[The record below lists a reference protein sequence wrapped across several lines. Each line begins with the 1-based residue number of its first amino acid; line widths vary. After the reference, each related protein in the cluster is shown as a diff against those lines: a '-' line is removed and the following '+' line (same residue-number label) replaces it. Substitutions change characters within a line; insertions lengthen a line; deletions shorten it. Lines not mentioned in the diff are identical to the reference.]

1 MEAIRRIPGPNS
13 WTRVPYRTK
22 IHLKCTKSLRHTI
35 SESYHSHD
43 ENPKRTK
50 TARSFGPRLH
60 EERGALDPPDAT
72 ECARGRGPRG
82 DLGHGFHRRDAGR
95 GTAGFTGRNGSVG
108 SVGWAMLGGL
118 EKGEKTQWPLGR
130 WRVSGLMWIISNE
143 PIHQNDAFSRNC
155 AWLQA

>member
-1 MEAIRRIPGPNS
+1 MS
-13 WTRVPYRTK
+13 VK
-22 IHLKCTKSLRHTI
+22 VSD
-35 SESYHSHD
+35 SQ
-43 ENPKRTK
+43 
-50 TARSFGPRLH
+50 TARLCR
-60 EERGALDPPDAT
+60 E
-72 ECARGRGPRG
+72 RGRGTVSG
-82 DLGHGFHRRDAGR
+82 GLFGFHP
-95 GTAGFTGRNGSVG
+95 TVGSVG